1 MPLSTETQVRGTSP
15 QQLGTIDSSDQPI
28 QSKGQDA
35 PEAPVL
41 VTLGVV
47 DSDNQVLGT
56 GQDLGTVDSNNDS
69 GGSTAPGT

>member
-1 MPLSTETQVRGTSP
+1 MPFSTETAIRATAPV
-15 QQLGTIDSSDQPI
+15 QLGSVDSSDQPI

-35 PEAPVL
+35 PEAPAL

-56 GQDLGTVDSNNDS
+56 GQDIGTVDSNNDS